1 MTACMIERRYGRC
14 NRDWLLQHEM
24 EIIWTQSARAA
35 LIFDTPE
42 EAADVLVTVT
52 ACAAAWPNARSFTF
66 AAIEDRRHLPAYF
79 ASRTIV
85 QPQRASVP

>member
-14 NRDWLLQHEM
+14 NRDWLLQLEM
-24 EIIWTQSARAA
+24 EIIWTQCARAA

-42 EAADVLVTVT
+42 AAADVLVTVT
-52 ACAAAWPNARSFTF
+52 ACAAAWPDAPSFTF
-66 AAIEDRRHLPAYF
+66 AAIEDRRDRPAYF

-85 QPQRASVP
+85 LPQGASVP